1 LNWCLELGIPQVSV
15 YVLSTENLNR
25 PKKELSELFRLFYEY
40 FERWEKEK
48 ESFLDK
54 YQVKVR
60 FVGDLER
67 LPSRLVKLMGKIMRR
82 TAKYQKKALN
92 IMIAYGSKFELT
104 QAIKKIAEKAV
115 KLGRIEITEKD
126 IEANLLV
133 PAPLDLVIRTGGVSR
148 LSNFMLIQAAYAEI
162 FTTKVLWPDFSKKD
176 LIKAIKWYN
185 SVQRNFGR

>member
-1 LNWCLELGIPQVSV
+1 LNWCLELEIPQVSV

-25 PKKELSELFRLFYEY
+25 PKKELEELFRLFYEY

-60 FVGDLER
+60 FVGDLEK
-67 LPSRLVKLMGKIMRR
+67 LPPKLVKLMGKIMRR
-82 TAKYQKKALN
+82 TAKYQKRILN
-92 IMIAYGSKFELT
+92 VMIAYGSKFELT
-104 QAIKKIAEKAV
+104 QAIKKIAEKAI
-115 KLGRIEITEKD
+115 KLGKIEITEKD

-133 PAPLDLVIRTGGVSR
+133 PTPLDLVIRTGGFSR
-148 LSNFMLIQAAYAEI
+148 LSNFMLLQASYAEI
-162 FTTKVLWPDFSKKD
+162 YTTKVLWPDFSKKD